1 MKPAKTSRIQSTT
14 VLVMAIVIL
23 VPSMIGFVMKFIE
36 FIHTFQG
43 DVAGIFA
50 ITPIS
55 NYLLA
60 SLGFFCLLI
69 WATMNGMFHDIEKPK
84 QTMLDTE
91 NMLDADTWHPT
102 QTFLGGLYAANQA
115 SSSQPSQGETSA

>member
-1 MKPAKTSRIQSTT
+1 MKTQKTSRIQSIT
-14 VLVMAIVIL
+14 VLVMAIAIL

-43 DVAGIFA
+43 DVAGVFA

-55 NYLLA
+55 NYLFA

-69 WATMNGMFHDIEKPK
+69 WATMNGMFHDIERPK
-84 QTMLDTE
+84 HRMLEIDQQ
-91 NMLDADTWHPT
+91 LDR
-102 QTFLGGLYAANQA
+102 QK
-115 SSSQPSQGETSA
+115 